1 MNNEL
6 HQTTEAMEKS
16 LLAERFRGYLPV
28 IIDVETAGFNSQTDA
43 LLEIGLTTVDMND
56 SGRLSVKESYSF
68 DIEPFEGANLEQS
81 ALEFTG
87 IDTGDPKRIA
97 MSEQSALKEL
107 FAIVRSEI
115 KKYHCK
121 RAIIVAHNANFDYQ
135 FLTAAINRT
144 QVKRNPFHPFSTM
157 DTATLGGFVYGH
169 TVLATVCKIAGIDID
184 NDKAHSAAY
193 DSQITA
199 QLFCEMVNLWL
210 DLGGWEKAMKLQQK
224 NQSPAENSE

>member
-1 MNNEL
+1 
-6 HQTTEAMEKS
+6 MEKS

-28 IIDVETAGFNSQTDA
+28 IIDVETAGFNAQTDA

-56 SGRLSVKESYSF
+56 AGRLSVKDAYSF
-68 DIEPFEGANLEQS
+68 DIEPFEGANLEPS

-87 IDTGDPKRIA
+87 IDPSDPQRIA
-97 MSEQSALKEL
+97 ISEQDALKEV
-107 FAIVRSEI
+107 FAIVRNEI

-121 RAIIVAHNANFDYQ
+121 RAIIVAHNATFDYQ

-144 QVKRNPFHPFSTM
+144 NVKRNPFHPFSTM

-169 TVLATVCKIAGIDID
+169 TVLATACKIAGIEMD
-184 NDKAHSAAY
+184 NEKAHNAAY
-193 DSQITA
+193 DSQVTA

-210 DLGGWEKAMKLQQK
+210 DLGGWEKAMKLQEKRLEK
-224 NQSPAENSE
+224 NPSSATKAED